1 MPPLDNLGARLH
13 LEESNL
19 KLRSG
24 NSSGEALVMRFR
36 HMICQRPQRKSFGHH
51 ASAAVE
57 SGGRPNY
64 EPSRGPSNFRGDVI
78 FCFRCNQQGH
88 IARYCVAPSSV
99 VQPPRRQSFGAHT
112 EEMILDNEES
122 FQTALQA
129 LSLESEDNNWIIDS
143 GASRHFSGNA
153 QAFTDLEPS
162 CLYGTAVSAADT
174 NHAIH
179 GQGSVNVPSSS
190 GEIKKISSV
199 YYLPGLNRNLLSV
212 GQFTEMGCM
221 VVFDERKCVVVT
233 KLTPCR
239 ILATGIRNPGNGLYV
254 LKSVSENLEINS
266 IVLDLPNH
274 MHHNFSALEVN
285 SLSCPSQIVLFSK

>member
-1 MPPLDNLGARLH
+1 MLNLTVSPKVLPFIRDIRDPAVAWRFLNEKYNTHTIADAMTLRNQWASFSMTDKMDVVTFMQSIAELLNELRNVGVIIDNDTAVHKILTELPSRFEIFVRTILNEPRMPSLDNLGARLH

-24 NSSGEALVMRFR
+24 NSSEEALVMRFR
-36 HMICQRPQRKSFGHH
+36 HMIRQGPQRKSFGHH

-64 EPSRGPSNFRGDVI
+64 EPSRGPSNRGDVI

-112 EEMILDNEES
+112 EEIMLDPNEES

-143 GASRHFSGNA
+143 
-153 QAFTDLEPS
+153 
-162 CLYGTAVSAADT
+162 
-174 NHAIH
+174 
-179 GQGSVNVPSSS
+179 
-190 GEIKKISSV
+190 
-199 YYLPGLNRNLLSV
+199 
-212 GQFTEMGCM
+212 
-221 VVFDERKCVVVT
+221 
-233 KLTPCR
+233 
-239 ILATGIRNPGNGLYV
+239 
-254 LKSVSENLEINS
+254 
-266 IVLDLPNH
+266 
-274 MHHNFSALEVN
+274 
-285 SLSCPSQIVLFSK
+285 